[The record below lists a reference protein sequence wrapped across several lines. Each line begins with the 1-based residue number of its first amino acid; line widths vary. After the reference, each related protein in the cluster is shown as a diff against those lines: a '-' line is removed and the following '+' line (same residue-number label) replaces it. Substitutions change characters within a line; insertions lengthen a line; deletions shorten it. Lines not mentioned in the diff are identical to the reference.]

1 MLLLV
6 VQFVL
11 SYNAAYALEKSQGAL
26 GPRIFTFVHGDVDAK
41 LNFSAAEHYCK
52 SVGGLSDTNNMDD
65 PKDKQDRQHL
75 FSNPSQSYKDGMVLR
90 TSLAS
95 VHSYPE
101 NLALVKWV
109 AKQEKHSFWIGGK
122 ITKTMNEFTRPIY
135 VLHWVD
141 GSKSDFSLIRLPNP
155 EITSMRIGEQRC
167 TSVDYSSGQWG
178 VHLCS
183 EKRYFVCLTVPVL
196 NTENQETTKQ
206 KKKSSPSLQKKS
218 ETHDALIDD
227 EMGSTLL

>member
-1 MLLLV
+1 
-6 VQFVL
+6 
-11 SYNAAYALEKSQGAL
+11 
-26 GPRIFTFVHGDVDAK
+26 
-41 LNFSAAEHYCK
+41 
-52 SVGGLSDTNNMDD
+52 MDD
-65 PKDKQDRQHL
+65 SKDKQDRQHL

-155 EITSMRIGEQRC
+155 EITSMRTGEQRC

-206 KKKSSPSLQKKS
+206 KEKSSPSLQKKS